1 MKAKK
6 ILASAIS
13 VLVMGGA
20 MPAVQLSA
28 PVMTSFAEEEEFTEV
43 IEGALTFNVYS
54 DHAEVAHCDEAADG
68 EITIPAEVNDV
79 PVTEI
84 GSYAFEN
91 NWRISS
97 VTIPDSVT
105 RIQVAAFFCSWIET
119 INIPDSVT
127 EIMDLAFNSSHL
139 KSISIPVSVK
149 NIGGGAFTGTP
160 WLSDRRAEDSLVIIN
175 GILIDGQ
182 KCSGDVVVPDT
193 VTTISG
199 GSALNSSSFAN
210 SQLTSVV
217 LLDSVKNIDILAFDG
232 CEKLSS
238 VTILNPD
245 CQIYD
250 SPLTIN
256 NGHDENGDSRF
267 TGVIRGYEGSTAQAY
282 AEKYGYAFEPIHELI
297 GKGSQSD
304 PYQLSTLEDYQA
316 FVSIVNS
323 GEAPS
328 ACAVMTADI
337 SGVTEMVGTLDHAY
351 QGDHDWLGNYYSG
364 TFDGGGHILD
374 VQISGNNGYEAPFC
388 NVNGAT
394 IRNLT
399 VTGEVTGSIHCSGL
413 VGLLW
418 NGSVDLIE
426 NCVVSAKITTTSSHC
441 GGFVGHGYESTTTVR
456 NCLFNGELADA
467 SSCAGAIYGWAH
479 GSGTHILENCLENG
493 TYTNCKSVD
502 PMFKCTGSPV
512 SVINSYWYAPSGNS
526 GQPVGDMTAQE
537 LAAAL
542 GSGWTVKDGSV
553 VPVVL
558 EDVPLLGDLDFD
570 KIIDASDAS
579 AVLVEYAA
587 TQTGAAPSVDPAIAD
602 VNSDSFVDASDASS
616 ILQYFAY
623 TQTGGQLSFP
633 EFLSSN

>member
-6 ILASAIS
+6 ILASAMS

-28 PVMTSFAEEEEFTEV
+28 PVMTSFAEEEEYTEV
-43 IEGALTFNVYS
+43 TEGGLNFDVYS
-54 DHAEVAHCDEAADG
+54 DHAVFRGILQQSDDDELTEIVIPSEVEG
-68 EITIPAEVNDV
+68 V
-79 PVTEI
+79 PVTVIAPDFLLSLHFTVTSVVIPDTVKEI
-84 GSYAFEN
+84 NDGAFYSFE
-91 NWRISS
+91 SLES
-97 VTIPDSVT
+97 VTIPGSVE
-105 RIQVAAFFCSWIET
+105 RIGEMAFGVCKK
-119 INIPDSVT
+119 
-127 EIMDLAFNSSHL
+127 LG
-139 KSISIPVSVK
+139 SI
-149 NIGGGAFTGTP
+149 
-160 WLSDRRAEDSLVIIN
+160 
-175 GILIDGQ
+175 
-182 KCSGDVVVPDT
+182 
-193 VTTISG
+193 
-199 GSALNSSSFAN
+199 
-210 SQLTSVV
+210 
-217 LLDSVKNIDILAFDG
+217 
-232 CEKLSS
+232 
-238 VTILNPD
+238 TILNPD
-245 CQIYD
+245 CEIHD
-250 SPLTIN
+250 SENTICN
-256 NGHDENGDSRF
+256 LDEGKENISFNGI
-267 TGVIRGYEGSTAQAY
+267 IRGYEGSTAQAY

-351 QGDHDWLGNYYSG
+351 QGDCDWLGNYYSG

-399 VTGEVTGSIHCSGL
+399 VTGEVTGSIHSSGL

-426 NCVVSAKITTTSSHC
+426 SCVVSAKITTTSSHC

-467 SSCAGAIYGWAH
+467 STCAGIYGWAH

-493 TYTNCKSVD
+493 TYTNCKAVD

-558 EDVPLLGDLDFD
+558 EDAPLLGDLDFD

-602 VNSDSFVDASDASS
+602 VNCDSFVDASDASS